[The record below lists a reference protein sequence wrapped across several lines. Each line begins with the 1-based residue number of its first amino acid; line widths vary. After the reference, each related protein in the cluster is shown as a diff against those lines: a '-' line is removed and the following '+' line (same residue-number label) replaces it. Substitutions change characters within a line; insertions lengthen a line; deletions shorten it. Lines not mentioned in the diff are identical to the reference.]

1 MLTVVL
7 VASCAWIYRAN
18 MPYKCCVPSCKS
30 NYDRTTDY
38 ISVYKFPTDSKRLD
52 LWMRKIPRE
61 NLTITKNSRVCLKH
75 FEERFIVR
83 NFVYRGKDGQMRTD
97 PRDIPVLTEDAYP
110 SIFPDLPQYLTEKL
124 PAQRKDPDKRRAEV
138 DERSGAILSD
148 FLQSDIIVDYVDF
161 SGNIQ
166 SRITDFVAGNR
177 WSVFSG
183 SNATFMYVFDHESD
197 IPGLSVC
204 IKINSDMS
212 VELFVGDQRLS
223 KQKLS
228 WILGDSS
235 LLGRWSQL
243 ESMLSHYKD
252 YSSRETRNLTDIEQ
266 NIEQAAVTE
275 RLPKSANPPR
285 LAPHNSNIAT
295 LDQIC
300 AGTTGCRLH
309 PAG

>member
-1 MLTVVL
+1 VT
-7 VASCAWIYRAN
+7 SYR
-18 MPYKCCVPSCKS
+18 V
-30 NYDRTTDY
+30 
-38 ISVYKFPTDSKRLD
+38 IS
-52 LWMRKIPRE
+52 LW
-61 NLTITKNSRVCLKH
+61 T
-75 FEERFIVR
+75 
-83 NFVYRGKDGQMRTD
+83 
-97 PRDIPVLTEDAYP
+97 
-110 SIFPDLPQYLTEKL
+110 
-124 PAQRKDPDKRRAEV
+124 
-138 DERSGAILSD
+138 
-148 FLQSDIIVDYVDF
+148 VDF

-252 YSSRETRNLTDIEQ
+252 FSSRETRNLTDIEQ